1 MTVQESATKPAALE
15 PTRFGPVFAV
25 VAAGVLMANLDL
37 FIVNVALPQIAADFD
52 NSPLSSVSWVLNAY
66 AVVFAALLVPAGNF
80 ADRFGARATYLAGTA
95 VFTLAS
101 LACAVAPNIWALV
114 ALRGLQAAG
123 AAALIPASLGL
134 LLAAAPPDKRL
145 GAIRGW
151 TAVSG
156 IATLGP
162 AAGGLLTEIS
172 WRWVFLV
179 NVPIGLVVLLA
190 GPRLLPR
197 TPVRTK
203 ANLPDLLG
211 AALLTAAIGVLA
223 LGLVK
228 SPEWGW
234 TSAEVLGSL
243 IGGVLLLGLFVLRSA
258 RAVSPVLP
266 LELLRLPTFATAS
279 FANLLFAI
287 PFAALLL
294 SCVLWLQN
302 VWHWSPLATG
312 LGLAPGPLMVP
323 ILAIGGA
330 GIVRRFGPALVSF
343 AGCMV
348 FVAGIA
354 WWLGAMHADS
364 GYATGMLPGM
374 MLTGIGVGLTMPTL
388 IGAGVTA
395 VPPQSFST
403 GSGVVTMA
411 RQLGSVLGVALLVA
425 ILDSESTGILRA
437 FDRGWWFTGGC
448 AAVTGLACLCVGR
461 TFRRRAD

>member
-1 MTVQESATKPAALE
+1 M
-15 PTRFGPVFAV
+15 FAV

-37 FIVNVALPQIAADFD
+37 FIVNVALPQIGSDLD
-52 NSPLSSVSWVLNAY
+52 DSPLSSVSWVLNAY

-80 ADRFGARATYLAGTA
+80 ADRFGARATYLAGTG

-134 LLAAAPPDKRL
+134 LLAAAPPEKRL

-197 TPVRTK
+197 TPARTK
-203 ANLPDLLG
+203 ADLPDLLG
-211 AALLTAAIGVLA
+211 AALFTAAIGVLA

-243 IGGVLLLGLFVLRSA
+243 IGGVLLLALFVLRSA
-258 RAVSPVLP
+258 RAASPVLP
-266 LELLRLPTFATAS
+266 LDLLRLPTFATAS
-279 FANLLFAI
+279 FASLLFAI

-323 ILAIGGA
+323 VLALGAA

-343 AGCMV
+343 AGCAV

-364 GYATGMLPGM
+364 DYATGMLPGM

-388 IGAGVTA
+388 IGAGITA

-425 ILDSESTGILRA
+425 ILDAESTGTVRA